1 MLKWI
6 IVGGGIQGTTMAI
19 HLLKQNK
26 VSLED
31 LAIIDPHNEPLQ
43 SWKRCTDAISMP
55 YLRSPV
61 VHQLDVEPFSLQSY
75 AKNTIYDE
83 STAFYGPVKRPS
95 LEIFN
100 EHCDHL
106 ATDASLEKAWV
117 QGRVERAEKY
127 NGHWLVTLETGQKLT
142 AENLVLAIGVGEQ
155 PMWPDWATALK
166 KKAGSSIFHIF
177 DEDLPA
183 LETLKGSITI
193 IGGGISSVH
202 LAIKLSNMFPAQV
215 TLMKRHSFRLHDFD
229 SDPGWLGPKKQ
240 LSFRKHGCYQKR
252 RQQILDARN
261 KGSITKELHSKLLH
275 RVRKGKLQIKEAQIT
290 SASIRNSETI
300 FYDQTYREIH
310 RAGTVILAT
319 GFMPVLPGRK
329 WLMPMVEEQQLKCAE
344 CGFPIVTSSL
354 QWGPNLYVT
363 GALAELEIGP
373 IARNISGAR
382 QAAERIVG
390 SL

>member
-1 MLKWI
+1 MLKWV

-26 VSLED
+26 VSVED

-61 VHQLDVEPFSLQSY
+61 VHQLDVEPFSLQNFVRD
-75 AKNTIYDE
+75 AIHDE

-95 LEIFN
+95 LQIFN

-106 ATDASLEKAWV
+106 AKDVELAKAWV
-117 QGRVERAEKY
+117 QGRVEAAEKSH
-127 NGHWLVTLETGQKLT
+127 GQWLITLENGQKLT

-155 PMWPDWATALK
+155 PMWPEWANDLK
-166 KKAGSSIFHIF
+166 KKTGSSVFHIF
-177 DEDLPA
+177 EEGLPPF
-183 LETLKGSITI
+183 ETLKGPITI
-193 IGGGISSVH
+193 VGGGISSVH
-202 LAIKLSNMFPAQV
+202 LAIKLSELYPNQV
-215 TLMKRHSFRLHDFD
+215 TLLKRHPFRLHDFD

-240 LSFRKHGCYQKR
+240 ISFRKNRCFKKR

-275 RVRKGKLQIKEAQIT
+275 RVKKGKLQIKEAHIY
-290 SASIRNSETI
+290 SASIRNKETI
-300 FYDQTYREIH
+300 LYDQAFQQIH
-310 RAGTVILAT
+310 RTGTVILAT

-329 WLMPMVEEQQLKCAE
+329 WLMPIVEEQHLECAE

-382 QAAERIVG
+382 QAAERIVS